1 MPTDARKPRQKR
13 QASAAILAAVILL
26 TAMGGVAFYLLGRPL
41 PQEAAG
47 HAGMT
52 ASPPLAWGDRVER
65 RMDAFIDR
73 VRPKWADRIE
83 ARLEPFLD
91 RIGWK

>member
-13 QASAAILAAVILL
+13 TARVIPAAVILL

-41 PQEAAG
+41 PQEAA
-47 HAGMT
+47 
-52 ASPPLAWGDRVER
+52 SPPLAWGDRAER

-73 VRPKWADRIE
+73 IRPEWANRVE
-83 ARLEPFLD
+83 ARMEPFLD

>member
-1 MPTDARKPRQKR
+1 MPTDARKPRQKK
-13 QASAAILAAVILL
+13 ASAAILAAVILL
-26 TAMGGVAFYLLGRPL
+26 SAMGSVAFYLLGSPL
-41 PQEAAG
+41 PPEAAG

-73 VRPKWADRIE
+73 VRPKWADGVE

>member
-1 MPTDARKPRQKR
+1 MPTDAGKPRQKR
-13 QASAAILAAVILL
+13 KVSAAIPAAVILL
-26 TAMGGVAFYLLGRPL
+26 ITVGSVAFYLLGRPL
-41 PQEAAG
+41 PQEATG
-47 HAGMT
+47 HADMT
-52 ASPPLAWGDRVER
+52 AAPPLAWGDRAER

-73 VRPKWADRIE
+73 VRPKWADRVE

>member
-13 QASAAILAAVILL
+13 KASAAIPVAVILL
-26 TAMGGVAFYLLGRPL
+26 TTVGGVAFYLLGRPL
-41 PQEAAG
+41 PREAAS
-47 HAGMT
+47 A
-52 ASPPLAWGDRVER
+52 PLAWGDRAER

-73 VRPKWADRIE
+73 VRPEWADRVE